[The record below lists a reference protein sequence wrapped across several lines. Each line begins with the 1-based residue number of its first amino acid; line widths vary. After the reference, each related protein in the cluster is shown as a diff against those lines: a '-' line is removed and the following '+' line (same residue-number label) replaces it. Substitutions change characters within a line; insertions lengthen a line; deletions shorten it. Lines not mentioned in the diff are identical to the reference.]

1 MNQIQRTLVS
11 AHVYYYALCAIRFAA
26 LRAPGFTCLRR
37 PEFTS
42 SIVLNSVQNYG
53 GSDIP
58 LPNFSQ
64 LVFSSDF
71 GEQ

>member
-11 AHVYYYALCAIRFAA
+11 AHIYYYALCAITLEWFLAA

-37 PEFTS
+37 SEFTS

-58 LPNFSQ
+58 LPSFLQ
-64 LVFSSDF
+64 LLY
-71 GEQ
+71 Q